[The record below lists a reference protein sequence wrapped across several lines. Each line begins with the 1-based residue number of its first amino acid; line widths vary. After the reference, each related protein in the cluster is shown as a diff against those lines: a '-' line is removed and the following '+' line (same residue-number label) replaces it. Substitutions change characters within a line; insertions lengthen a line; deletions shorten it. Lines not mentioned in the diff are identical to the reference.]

1 MSWQAVHCF
10 MQAPEMSTVRGSLAA
25 AVLDDKVYAIGGG
38 RPGISLETTEIYDP
52 TLDTFMAGGCPCA
65 MQFAAQFARVRFCVV
80 ESGSAARRHDLVLC
94 PACRQAHGAQAVH
107 NSCGASGRCH
117 LRGRRL

>member
-1 MSWQAVHCF
+1 

-52 TLDTFMAGGCPCA
+52 TLDTFMAGGCLRPRIPSFSSPCA
-65 MQFAAQFARVRFCVV
+65 
-80 ESGSAARRHDLVLC
+80 VL
-94 PACRQAHGAQAVH
+94 GT
-107 NSCGASGRCH
+107 
-117 LRGRRL
+117 

>member
-1 MSWQAVHCF
+1 MSWQAVRCY

-52 TLDTFMAGGCPCA
+52 TLDTFMAGKCPLRCSLQPA
-65 MQFAAQFARVRFCVV
+65 SQQWALDICV
-80 ESGSAARRHDLVLC
+80 
-94 PACRQAHGAQAVH
+94 
-107 NSCGASGRCH
+107 
-117 LRGRRL
+117 